1 MTWSKEEIMAYVDGQ
16 LPDSEISRIEN
27 IINQD
32 INAKNYYENLVE
44 ANDLINIS
52 YTQLEKSYVR
62 RSKSSQADN
71 IQKNTKKNVHSSNF
85 VVSIAIQYKGILGVA
100 LFGIALV
107 IGAFQVGKNSQNIL
121 ERNQGFEMM
130 AINNVIKNK
139 DQIQNHIKKNNLKD
153 LRINIDEKTTAVVKF
168 RDRTFENNQF
178 CQKIVV
184 KINENEYN
192 LDTCK
197 IDIEEDEWSYQ
208 FTPK

>member
-1 MTWSKEEIMAYVDGQ
+1 MKWSKEEIMAYVDGQ
-16 LPDSEISRIEN
+16 LPESEIIRVEKVIDE
-27 IINQD
+27 D
-32 INAKNYYENLVE
+32 TNARNYYDNLIE
-44 ANDLINIS
+44 SNDLINIS
-52 YTQLEKSYVR
+52 YSQIEKSYISRVNQ
-62 RSKSSQADN
+62 SQTSN
-71 IQKNTKKNVHSSNF
+71 NQKNNEKKINSKFAS
-85 VVSIAIQYKGILGVA
+85 SIAIQYKGVLGVA

-168 RDRTFENNQF
+168 RDRTFDNNQF

-208 FTPK
+208 FIPK